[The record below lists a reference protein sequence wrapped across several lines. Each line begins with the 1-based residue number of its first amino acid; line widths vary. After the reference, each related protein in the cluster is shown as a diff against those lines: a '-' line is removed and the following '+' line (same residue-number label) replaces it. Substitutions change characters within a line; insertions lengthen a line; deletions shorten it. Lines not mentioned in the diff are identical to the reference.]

1 MHKLN
6 NIWLILTRERLSP
19 PRGGDYFQKIIKN
32 RQKLFWQFWLHQVI
46 DNILMLNLVP
56 HLWYLDHYWLC
67 TSHSKQIQKLCKQLM
82 QTDSFFGM
90 VLTPS
95 FMSLRLPNLTKFTTM
110 QVYNVYK
117 WFRLKNDVE
126 CFNKYFLKI
135 FENSASSPRQGVDD
149 FPHRN

>member
-1 MHKLN
+1 MALHMYNNMH
-6 NIWLILTRERLSP
+6 NINTRTSITPPGGWSP
-19 PRGGDYFQKIIKN
+19 PRGGDFFQKIIKN

-46 DNILMLNLVP
+46 DYNLMLNLVP

-67 TSHSKQIQKLCKQLM
+67 TSHLKQIQKLCRQLM

-90 VLTPS
+90 FWIPS

-117 WFRLKNDVE
+117 WFRLRTNVE
-126 CFNKYFLKI
+126 CFNK
-135 FENSASSPRQGVDD
+135 
-149 FPHRN
+149 